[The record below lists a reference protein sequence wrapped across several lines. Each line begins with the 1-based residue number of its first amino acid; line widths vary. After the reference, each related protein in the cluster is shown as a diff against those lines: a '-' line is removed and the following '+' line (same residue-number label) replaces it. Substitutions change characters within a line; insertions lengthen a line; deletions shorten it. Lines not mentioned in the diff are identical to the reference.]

1 MRIAAFIIAL
11 LLLGGSI
18 DPTRG
23 WLITMVVLTGLPA
36 MRFRP
41 WAPLRLRP
49 ALDARL
55 GAFVLSLVL
64 LAGAVEADKNWLIAL
79 SAVTGV
85 AAFMPK
91 IVTLEAPE
99 SRHWRTRVF
108 HGGFR
113 RSTWGGDDWS

>member
-23 WLITMVVLTGLPA
+23 WLIAMVVLTGLSA

-49 ALDARL
+49 ALDVRL
-55 GAFVLSLVL
+55 AAFVLSIVL
-64 LAGAVEADKNWLIAL
+64 LAGAVEADRNWLIAL

-85 AAFMPK
+85 AAFLPK
-91 IVTLEAPE
+91 VVSLEAREP
-99 SRHWRTRVF
+99 RRWRQRLF
-108 HGGFR
+108 QGGYG
-113 RSTWGGDDWS
+113 RSMWEGDDWP